1 MKPIRQTIHFDKKLI
16 DKDAQKVVKTLNKA
30 GHEAY
35 LVGGCIRD
43 LLLGHKPK
51 DFDIATSATPEQ
63 VHKTFKRSRLIGR
76 RFRLVHIMF
85 PSRKYIEVATFR
97 SGKVKTT
104 SNGVIVRDNLYGTL
118 KEDAFR
124 RDFSVNGL
132 YYDIQKSQ
140 VIDYVEGLEALKNS
154 EIRMIGKPVE
164 RFKEDPVRMIRAIRF
179 KVKLGATIDPKISK
193 SISNQA
199 YLLANIPAARLYDEC
214 IKLFHSEN
222 AYEVFEQL
230 KKYGL
235 LNYLFP
241 QTKETLFIKITLLNT
256 SNRIKIGKPVTPA
269 FLFAVFLW
277 GAQNKRFNELNKKK
291 KSRILTM
298 TQASEDV
305 ISEQTKKVLMPRW
318 LSDRVKDIWLM
329 QYQLENYGLKKAQE
343 LIGHP
348 RFRMAYDFLVLRSES
363 INPELSKRARYWTQ
377 LQQEKQY

>member
-1 MKPIRQTIHFDKKLI
+1 MKLIRQTIHFDKTLI
-16 DKDAQKVVKTLNKA
+16 DKDAKKVVKVLNRA

-43 LLLGHKPK
+43 LLLGYKPK

-63 VHKTFKRSRLIGR
+63 VHKTFKRSRIIGR

-85 PSRKYIEVATFR
+85 SARKYVEVATFR
-97 SGKVKTT
+97 SGKIKTT
-104 SNGVIVRDNLYGTL
+104 SNDAIVTDNLYGTL

-124 RDFSVNGL
+124 RDFSINAL

-140 VIDYVEGLEALKNS
+140 VIDYVDGLDALNSS
-154 EIRMIGKPVE
+154 EIRMIGKPVD

-179 KVKLGATIDPKISK
+179 SAKLGAKIDPIILK

-199 YLLANIPAARLYDEC
+199 HLLGNIPAARLYDEC
-214 IKLFHSEN
+214 IKLFHNES

-230 KKYGL
+230 VKYGL
-235 LNYLFP
+235 LAYLFP
-241 QTKETLFIKITLLNT
+241 QTEETLFINKTLINT
-256 SNRIKIGKPVTPA
+256 SKRIKNGKPVTPA

-277 GAQNKRFNELNKKK
+277 SAQNKRFKELNQKK

-298 TQASEDV
+298 IQASEDV
-305 ISEQTKKVLMPRW
+305 ISKQTKQVLMPRW
-318 LSDRVKDIWLM
+318 ISNRVKDVWLM
-329 QYQLENYGLKKAQE
+329 QHQLENCKQIKAKE
-343 LIGHP
+343 LISHP

-363 INPELSKRARYWTQ
+363 INPELSDRAKYWTQ
-377 LQQEKQY
+377 LQQ

>member
-30 GHEAY
+30 GYETY

-85 PSRKYIEVATFR
+85 SSRKYIEVATFR

-140 VIDYVEGLEALKNS
+140 VIDYVDGLEALNNA
-154 EIRMIGKPVE
+154 EIKMIGKPVE

-193 SISNQA
+193 SISNLA
-199 YLLANIPAARLYDEC
+199 YLIANIPAARLYDEC
-214 IKLFHSEN
+214 IKLFHNEN

-230 KKYGL
+230 IKYGL

-241 QTKETLFIKITLLNT
+241 QTEETSFINKTLLNT

-277 GAQNKRFNELNKKK
+277 GAQNKRFNKLNKKK

-305 ISEQTKKVLMPRW
+305 INEQTKKVLMPRW
-318 LSDRVKDIWLM
+318 LSARVKDIWLL
-329 QYQLENYGLKKAQE
+329 QYQLENCGLKKAKE

-377 LQQEKQY
+377 LQQ

>member
-1 MKPIRQTIHFDKKLI
+1 MNPIRQTIHFDKTLI

-30 GHEAY
+30 GYEAY

-85 PSRKYIEVATFR
+85 SSRKYIEVATFR
-97 SGKVKTT
+97 SGRVKVT
-104 SNGVIVRDNLYGTL
+104 SKGAIVGDNLYGTL

-140 VIDYVEGLEALKNS
+140 VIDYVDGLEALNSS
-154 EIRMIGKPVE
+154 EIKMIGKPTE
-164 RFKEDPVRMIRAIRF
+164 RFQEDPVRMIRAIRF
-179 KVKLGATIDPKISK
+179 KVKLGATIDPIISK

-199 YLLANIPAARLYDEC
+199 HLLANIPAARLYDEC
-214 IKLFHSEN
+214 IKLFHNEN

-230 KKYGL
+230 LKFKL

-241 QTKETLFIKITLLNT
+241 QTEETSFINKTLINT
-256 SNRIKIGKPVTPA
+256 SNRIKNGKPVTPV

-277 GAQNKRFNELNKKK
+277 SAQNKRFKELNKKK
-291 KSRILTM
+291 KSQILIM

-305 ISEQTKKVLMPRW
+305 ISKQTKRVLMPRW
-318 LSDRVKDIWLM
+318 LCARVKDIWLM
-329 QYQLENYGLKKAQE
+329 QHQLENCNLKKAKE
-343 LIGHP
+343 LIRHP
-348 RFRMAYDFLVLRSES
+348 RFRIAYDFLVLRSES
-363 INPELSKRARYWTQ
+363 INPELTDRAKYWTQ
-377 LQQEKQY
+377 LQQ

>member
-16 DKDAQKVVKTLNKA
+16 DRDAQKVVKTLNKA
-30 GHEAY
+30 GYETY

-85 PSRKYIEVATFR
+85 SSRKYIEVATFR

-140 VIDYVEGLEALKNS
+140 VIDYVDGLEALNNS
-154 EIRMIGKPVE
+154 EIKMIGKPVE

-193 SISNQA
+193 SISNLA
-199 YLLANIPAARLYDEC
+199 YLIANIPAARLYDEC
-214 IKLFHSEN
+214 IKLFHNEN

-230 KKYGL
+230 IKYGL

-241 QTKETLFIKITLLNT
+241 QTEETSFINKTLLNT

-318 LSDRVKDIWLM
+318 LSARVKDIWLL
-329 QYQLENYGLKKAQE
+329 QYQLENCGLKKAKE

-377 LQQEKQY
+377 LQQ

>member
-1 MKPIRQTIHFDKKLI
+1 MKPRRQTIHFDKKLI

-51 DFDIATSATPEQ
+51 DFDVATSATPEQ

-85 PSRKYIEVATFR
+85 SARKYIEVATFR
-97 SGKVKTT
+97 SGKIKTT
-104 SNGVIVRDNLYGTL
+104 SNGVIVADNLYGTL

-124 RDFSVNGL
+124 RDFSVNAL

-140 VIDYVEGLEALKNS
+140 VIDYVDGLDAINSS
-154 EIRMIGKPVE
+154 EIRMIGKPVD

-179 KVKLGATIDPKISK
+179 SVKLEAKIDPIISK

-199 YLLANIPAARLYDEC
+199 HLLENIPAARLYDEC
-214 IKLFHSEN
+214 IKLFHNES

-230 KKYGL
+230 VKYGL
-235 LNYLFP
+235 LAYLFP
-241 QTKETLFIKITLLNT
+241 QTEETLFINKTLVNT
-256 SNRIKIGKPVTPA
+256 SNRIKNGKPVTPA

-277 GAQNKRFNELNKKK
+277 SAQNKRFKELNQKK

-298 TQASEDV
+298 IQASEDV
-305 ISEQTKKVLMPRW
+305 ISKQTKQVLMPRW
-318 LSDRVKDIWLM
+318 LSARVKDVWLM
-329 QYQLENYGLKKAQE
+329 QDQLENCKQIKAKE
-343 LIGHP
+343 LIRHP

-363 INPELSKRARYWTQ
+363 INPELSDRAKYWTQ
-377 LQQEKQY
+377 LQQ